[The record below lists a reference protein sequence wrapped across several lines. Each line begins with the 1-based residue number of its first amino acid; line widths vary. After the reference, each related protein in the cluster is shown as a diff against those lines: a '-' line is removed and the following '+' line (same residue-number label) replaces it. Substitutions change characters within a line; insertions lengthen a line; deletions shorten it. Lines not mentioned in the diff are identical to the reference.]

1 MQSFFFFR
9 REPREVTRSLVQY
22 EAQRRGELQWVTPTK
37 IHFSGIVCISDMP
50 VDDVCRSESVQ
61 RTASGKSGD
70 SIVALQLVKRDV
82 WAILPESG
90 NRLGNKVVVGKDPR
104 NGFRMLRQFARPSGF
119 ILFKRWIFR
128 VRQVIFYIDG

>member
-1 MQSFFFFR
+1 MAAS
-9 REPREVTRSLVQY
+9 EIDL
-22 EAQRRGELQWVTPTK
+22 AC
-37 IHFSGIVCISDMP
+37 IVRISDMSI
-50 VDDVCRSESVQ
+50 DHVCRGETVQ

-90 NRLGNKVVVGKDPR
+90 DRLGNKVVVAKAPK

-119 ILFKRWIFR
+119 ILFKR
-128 VRQVIFYIDG
+128 